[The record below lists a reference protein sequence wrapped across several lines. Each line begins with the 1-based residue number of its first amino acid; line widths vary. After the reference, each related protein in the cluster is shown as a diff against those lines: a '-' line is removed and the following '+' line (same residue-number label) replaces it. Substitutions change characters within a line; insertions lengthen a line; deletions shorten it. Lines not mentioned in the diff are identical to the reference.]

1 MKSCLKPKCAVK
13 WTTIEKQSE
22 DKRRLDGQHI
32 THQVCFNF
40 LHVIFRP

>member
-32 THQVCFNF
+32 THQVSFNF
-40 LHVIFRP
+40 FTWYF